1 MAHRRLPFQ
10 TVQRFLVNSTIR
22 VVITTGDVRTLSLSE
37 QETPSPLAAPA
48 PPNPGTREPDFCP
61 CGFASRDLSQKW
73 SRTLWLPRE
82 TEAEGSR
89 ERSPQGAEGTGRP
102 RPPSRAGA
110 QEGLCGIQAAA
121 TGPEGQERTVGWVRG
136 GLRPGRRDVSSLH
149 LPDKCSPLPTPPRA
163 HPELMLTSWGGGG
176 GSLASRQNINITFE
190 EKKNHSRLLCLGP
203 PGCRGLRVRP
213 GAAARSRVSCVDTC
227 DRAWGYF
234 HVSSALGLEQALADP
249 TGSVSAASPQQRLGA
264 PVLEWYWAAEPSGD
278 GMFSM
283 CCGSRA
289 TSQVCREW
297 GGLVSCN
304 QSN

>member
-1 MAHRRLPFQ
+1 MSGHCHYPNKKPHPRWLHPHP
-10 TVQRFLVNSTIR
+10 L
-22 VVITTGDVRTLSLSE
+22 TL
-37 QETPSPLAAPA
+37 APA
-48 PPNPGTREPDFCP
+48 NPISVPVDLPLVTFHRSGVAHSGFPGKLRQRDPGRDLHREPRGLDAH
-61 CGFASRDLSQKW
+61 GLRHELG
-73 SRTLWLPRE
+73 PRR
-82 TEAEGSR
+82 ACVGS
-89 ERSPQGAEGTGRP
+89 RP
-102 RPPSRAGA
+102 RPQARRGRSGRSAGSGA
-110 QEGLCGIQAAA
+110 EKL
-121 TGPEGQERTVGWVRG
+121 VRPQLG